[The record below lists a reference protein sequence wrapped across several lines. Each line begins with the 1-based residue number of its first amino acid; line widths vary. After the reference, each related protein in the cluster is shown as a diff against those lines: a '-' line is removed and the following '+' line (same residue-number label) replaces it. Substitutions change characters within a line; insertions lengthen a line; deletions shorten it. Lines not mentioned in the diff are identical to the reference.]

1 MIEIAVIDQSIN
13 GLFLYKVPE
22 HYDSSQINE
31 YIESQGR
38 QLSLCTWGVFDGEII
53 DLRDEE

>member
-1 MIEIAVIDQSIN
+1 MIAIAVIDQSIN
-13 GLFLYKVPE
+13 GLFLYDVPE
-22 HYDSSQINE
+22 DYTSEEINN

-38 QLSLCTWGVFDGEII
+38 QLSLCTWGVFDGEIV

>member
-1 MIEIAVIDQSIN
+1 MIAIAVIDQSIN
-13 GLFLYKVPE
+13 GLFLYQVPE
-22 HYDSSQINE
+22 HYTSEEINN

-38 QLSLCTWGVFDGEII
+38 QLSLCTWGVFDGEIV